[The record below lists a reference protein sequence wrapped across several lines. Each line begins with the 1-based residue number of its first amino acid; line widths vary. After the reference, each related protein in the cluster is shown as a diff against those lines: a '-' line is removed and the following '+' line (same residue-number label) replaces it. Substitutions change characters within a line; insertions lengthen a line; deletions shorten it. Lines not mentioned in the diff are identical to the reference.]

1 MSEKYHIVVG
11 GSRPKTIK
19 VGTVLKNTGST
30 IINEK
35 GETLAKRGEVIFPN
49 KCKIW
54 AVRVIG
60 GKMPKENSV
69 DITDQ
74 SYKGE
79 LMGLKW
85 GDPKGT
91 LIEVRY
97 IKGLPSL
104 DVLYQEVRLGFKI
117 DETKESSAD
126 AFFLQLPNGE
136 NDFNETTDK
145 LLIQHLKW
153 HSYNL
158 QSISKDPSFF
168 TTMFYEKS
176 FEQEETMNS
185 LIIDYKF
192 EAGKILREAVDGAD
206 SIAKCR
212 NLYKVVQSVTDE
224 EPEDSRMYSYLKVI
238 ADKKPSEFLK
248 AIDDYKVRMSNVFEK
263 VKIYEAAD
271 YSVDGMLVGGD
282 KKKDL
287 IISDLP
293 TKGEGIFDYM
303 IENFTEPKIF
313 EASYKLIQI
322 TDKL

>member
-1 MSEKYHIVVG
+1 MSDKYHIVVG

-30 IINEK
+30 IINER

-54 AVRVIG
+54 AERVIN
-60 GKMPKENSV
+60 GKVPKGDTV
-69 DITDQ
+69 DITDS

-79 LMGLKW
+79 LIGLKW

-104 DVLYQEVRLGFKI
+104 DVLYQEIRLGFKV
-117 DETKESSAD
+117 DDTKESSAD
-126 AFFLQLPNGE
+126 AFFLQLPNGD
-136 NDFNETTDK
+136 NDFNETTDA
-145 LLIQHLKW
+145 LMIQHLKW

-158 QSISKDPSFF
+158 QSISKDPQFF
-168 TTMFYEKS
+168 TSMFYEKS

-212 NLYKVVQSVTDE
+212 NLFSIVRSITDE
-224 EPEDSRMYSYLKVI
+224 EPEDTKMYSYMKII

-248 AIDDYKVRMSNVFEK
+248 AIDDYKVKMSNVFEK
-263 VKIYEAAD
+263 VKIFGVAD
-271 YSVDGMLVGGD
+271 WSVDGILVAGE
-282 KKKDL
+282 KKKDVIL
-287 IISDLP
+287 SDLP
-293 TKGEGIFDYM
+293 TKGEAIFDYM
-303 IENFTEPKIF
+303 LENFADPKIF